1 MGTVLPNPV
10 VAPMNRS
17 SHVPFAL
24 VLSGG
29 GARGFAHVG
38 VLRVLEALGYR
49 PAGIVGVSM
58 GAVVGVTYA
67 SRSDWYEAL
76 ISMDTEGFPHP
87 VEPPSP
93 ERASLAKKVRR
104 ALSYV
109 RAAEDLV
116 FSWGPGTRA
125 ADDGRALLNDLFG
138 SSRLE
143 ELEIPVAVCAT
154 DLRSGER
161 VVMRWGEAGS
171 AVYASAALAGVLPP
185 LTHDGRILADGAYT
199 DIAPVDVARE
209 MDVSTVI
216 AVDPGQ
222 LMPSPSIGNGLQA
235 VVRAMEICHR
245 KHADL
250 RFEDADLVIRP
261 EFRRPVDT
269 LEFESYRE
277 CVAAGARATRSLRS
291 SLEEV
296 LGTASPARV

>member
-1 MGTVLPNPV
+1 MRH
-10 VAPMNRS
+10 A
-17 SHVPFAL
+17 PFAL

-29 GARGFAHVG
+29 GARGFAHAG
-38 VLRVLEALGYR
+38 VLRVLEKWRYR
-49 PAGIVGVSM
+49 PSGIVGVSM
-58 GAVVGVTYA
+58 GALVGVTYA
-67 SRSDWYEAL
+67 SRPDWHEAL
-76 ISMDTEGFPHP
+76 ISMDTRGFPHP
-87 VEPPSP
+87 VERLSAVRPSLR
-93 ERASLAKKVRR
+93 EKIGR
-104 ALSYV
+104 ALAYV
-109 RAAEDLV
+109 RTAEDLV

-125 ADDGRALLNDLFG
+125 VEDGQAVLRELFG
-138 SSRLE
+138 SRQLE
-143 ELEIPVAVCAT
+143 DLEIPVAVCAT

-161 VVMRWGEAGS
+161 VVMRSGAAAA

-185 LTHDGRILADGAYT
+185 LDLDGRILADGAYV

-222 LMPSPSIGNGLQA
+222 LMPSPGVGNGLQA

-250 RFEDADLVIRP
+250 RFEEADLVIRP

-277 CVAAGARATRSLRS
+277 CVAAGVRATRSLRS
-291 SLEEV
+291 NLADLLAPRS
-296 LGTASPARV
+296 SARL